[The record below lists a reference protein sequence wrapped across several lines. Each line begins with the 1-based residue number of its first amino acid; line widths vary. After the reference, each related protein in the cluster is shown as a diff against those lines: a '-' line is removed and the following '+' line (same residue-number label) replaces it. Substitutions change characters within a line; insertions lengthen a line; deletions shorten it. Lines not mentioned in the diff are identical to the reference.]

1 MKITSLEAWTDACI
15 VFASSYLTRHP
26 ADIQDILKYM
36 QKTSIRL
43 GEGRNPNASWLD
55 YDSSSV

>member
-1 MKITSLEAWTDACI
+1 MKITSLEAWTDAFI

-43 GEGRNPNASWLD
+43 GAGRNPNAS
-55 YDSSSV
+55 

>member
-1 MKITSLEAWTDACI
+1 MKITSLEAWTDAFT

-36 QKTSIRL
+36 QKSFRL
-43 GEGRNPNASWLD
+43 GAGRNPNASWLD

>member
-1 MKITSLEAWTDACI
+1 MKITSLEAWTDAFI
-15 VFASSYLTRHP
+15 VCASSYLTRHP

-36 QKTSIRL
+36 QETSIRL
-43 GEGRNPNASWLD
+43 GAGRNPNASWLD